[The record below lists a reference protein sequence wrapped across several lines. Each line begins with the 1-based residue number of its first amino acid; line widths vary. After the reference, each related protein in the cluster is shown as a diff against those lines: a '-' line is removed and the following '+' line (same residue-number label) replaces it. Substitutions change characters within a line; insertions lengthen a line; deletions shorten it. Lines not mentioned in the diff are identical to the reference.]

1 MLWLTLKVFSL
12 QNIPEFYFG
21 CLDPRKFSIYLK
33 YVDAVN
39 KTLVIVE
46 RDVVKVIVYV
56 CQNIDFLVCCLITF
70 ILRTILGI
78 HTSVS

>member
-1 MLWLTLKVFSL
+1 MRV
-12 QNIPEFYFG
+12 G
-21 CLDPRKFSIYLK
+21 R

-56 CQNIDFLVCCLITF
+56 CQNIDFLACCLITF